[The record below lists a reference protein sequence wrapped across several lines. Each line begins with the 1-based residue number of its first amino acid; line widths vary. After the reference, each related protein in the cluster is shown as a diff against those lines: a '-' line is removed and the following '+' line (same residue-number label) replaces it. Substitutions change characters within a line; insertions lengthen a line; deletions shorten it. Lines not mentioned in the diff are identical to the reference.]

1 MFLVV
6 LDKIC
11 VFCLYHIPDSQQYVK
26 RGSCRRL
33 ILSGLLCLFL
43 FWALGPFMASFEF
56 GPRTLSFSFILFI
69 ESLSHLV
76 LVVLFYVYFA
86 FNCYLSLNVILC
98 SFRIMSCF
106 RILSMSDVSFF
117 YLIMF
122 VVNRVCLK
130 LIILVGVSYL
140 FVFFYYYY
148 YYFYFIFYFN

>member
-1 MFLVV
+1 
-6 LDKIC
+6 
-11 VFCLYHIPDSQQYVK
+11 
-26 RGSCRRL
+26 
-33 ILSGLLCLFL
+33 
-43 FWALGPFMASFEF
+43 MASFEF
-56 GPRTLSFSFILFI
+56 GPRTLSFSFSLFI

-148 YYFYFIFYFN
+148 YYYYYFIFYFNWA